1 MHGFLTADG
10 LSREPSIRYIQNA
23 AFFLL
28 SSPLSTDFTRRSGT
42 FAVCLVAR
50 GVKEESGFCDP
61 IAAVTDGRTDGAC
74 GTIHHDGDDDVCV
87 RDGDESD
94 DATDGFDE
102 PTNDEDGGT
111 DPSLL

>member
-1 MHGFLTADG
+1 M
-10 LSREPSIRYIQNA
+10 
-23 AFFLL
+23 
-28 SSPLSTDFTRRSGT
+28 
-42 FAVCLVAR
+42 
-50 GVKEESGFCDP
+50 
-61 IAAVTDGRTDGAC
+61 TDGRTDGAC

>member
-1 MHGFLTADG
+1 LPFA
-10 LSREPSIRYIQNA
+10 S
-23 AFFLL
+23 F
-28 SSPLSTDFTRRSGT
+28 SG
-42 FAVCLVAR
+42 C
-50 GVKEESGFCDP
+50 EEVSGFFDP
-61 IAAVTDGRTDGAC
+61 IAAVTDGRTERAVR
-74 GTIHHDGDDDVCV
+74 TIHHDGDDDVCV